1 MKRNSLTEWI
11 MLGQG
16 HLNTQRCLNRQHS
29 NNVCQERYSKRMVR
43 TRDQKETYVGGNK
56 TKTKEK
62 QNIKKNK
69 ANLFWYCIEPYVY
82 VVLLLSKTQNKKQ
95 NRKSKV
101 NILIIYGD
109 TMLNILTKKHLV
121 ITKTCRFHPA
131 SKEPM
136 NSQTSKDIV
145 LLHWHIHRLD
155 CLRWF

>member
-1 MKRNSLTEWI
+1 

-16 HLNTQRCLNRQHS
+16 HLNTPRCLNRQHS

-43 TRDQKETYVGGNK
+43 TRDPKETYVGGNK

-69 ANLFWYCIEPYVY
+69 ENLFWYCIELYVY

-101 NILIIYGD
+101 NILIIS
-109 TMLNILTKKHLV
+109 NILTKKHLV

-131 SKEPM
+131 SKQP
-136 NSQTSKDIV
+136 NLKRYCVVALTYAQIRLFTIV
-145 LLHWHIHRLD
+145 LTMLWEIYRRAILVKI
-155 CLRWF
+155 